1 MALSVA
7 TNLGALSATKAA
19 AAVQSSMETSMA
31 RLASGKRIN
40 SASDDS
46 AGLAIASRLTAEARG
61 LDMANRNAAD
71 AQSLLDNVESA
82 HNEIANILQRMRELA
97 VQGANDTN
105 SAADRT
111 NIRTELTALRN
122 EIDAIA
128 TQTKWAGNTL
138 ISAATTFVFQ
148 VGNAGSETMTVTT
161 SQVNAS
167 GLSVS
172 TVSGLTTAASFTAFV
187 DTVNSAVATIAS
199 YRASYGADSNRLDHT
214 MSNLATNAESVKAS
228 LGRIQ
233 DADYAKETT
242 ELANH
247 RSCNK
252 QLHQCWLKPT
262 HQNKPYSHCCKGKV
276 KINQKSPVSRGFFFV
291 QRYLDLEIFYFQP
304 NPV

>member
-19 AAVQSSMETSMA
+19 AAVQSTMETSMA

-111 NIRTELTALRN
+111 NIRTELKALRN

-199 YRASYGADSNRLDHT
+199 YRATYGADSNRLDHT

-242 ELANH
+242 ELAKSQILQQAATSMLAQANA
-247 RSCNK
+247 SK
-252 QLHQCWLKPT
+252 QTILSLLQ
-262 HQNKPYSHCCKGKV
+262 G
-276 KINQKSPVSRGFFFV
+276 
-291 QRYLDLEIFYFQP
+291 
-304 NPV
+304 

>member
-105 SAADRT
+105 SSADRT

-122 EIDAIA
+122 EIDSIELG
-128 TQTKWAGNTL
+128 Q
-138 ISAATTFVFQ
+138 
-148 VGNAGSETMTVTT
+148 
-161 SQVNAS
+161 
-167 GLSVS
+167 
-172 TVSGLTTAASFTAFV
+172 AFC
-187 DTVNSAVATIAS
+187 
-199 YRASYGADSNRLDHT
+199 
-214 MSNLATNAESVKAS
+214 
-228 LGRIQ
+228 
-233 DADYAKETT
+233 
-242 ELANH
+242 ELCSPT
-247 RSCNK
+247 RC
-252 QLHQCWLKPT
+252 LRHQ
-262 HQNKPYSHCCKGKV
+262 
-276 KINQKSPVSRGFFFV
+276 
-291 QRYLDLEIFYFQP
+291 
-304 NPV
+304 